1 MKQTKVMNE
10 KIFIK
15 TNRIGFIPQLGIQG
29 PIVNPYPTTRKV
41 AKDMIVS
48 GIQVFQITDDKKVI
62 ELNLQN
68 VFPGEGDPKPAPK
81 KEKKNEKP
89 VGKPVEP
96 VQFKGIAADPV
107 PEKEKEPKAEPA
119 KVETPV
125 APVEEK
131 KETEVKEE
139 NPKPQSQQQNNNQ
152 KNNWKSNKK
161 KH

>member
-1 MKQTKVMNE
+1 MNE

-41 AKDMIVS
+41 AKDMIVG
-48 GIQVFQITDDKKVI
+48 GIQVFQITEDKKVI

-81 KEKKNEKP
+81 KEEKNEKP

-96 VQFKGIAADPV
+96 VQFKGVVTEPV
-107 PEKEKEPKAEPA
+107 PEKKEK
-119 KVETPV
+119 
-125 APVEEK
+125 
-131 KETEVKEE
+131 TEVKEE
-139 NPKPQSQQQNNNQ
+139 APASQSQSQQQNNNQ
-152 KNNWKSNKK
+152 KNNGKNNKK